1 MNTVCTHCQA
11 INRIPDDRIE
21 DAAKCGR
28 CGHDL
33 FDGEV
38 INATGETFDKL
49 LKDDLPVVI
58 DFWAPWCGPCRNFAP
73 IFEDVAQERSGKV
86 RFVKVN
92 TEAER
97 ELSSRFGIRRARA
110 FRLSMPHTALRPP
123 RDGGQRKTGVF
134 STLSYDRKRCSPVT
148 RRAYCA
154 RNTSFSCPRK
164 SRSSLPTLSFAREIM
179 SLFDNYPSTSKKSL
193 LFADVRHRANEAQ

>member
-38 INATGETFDKL
+38 INATGETLDKL

-97 ELSSRFGIRRARA
+97 ELSSRFGI
-110 FRLSMPHTALRPP
+110 PNHVGTDTALNAEA
-123 RDGGQRKTGVF
+123 G
-134 STLSYDRKRCSPVT
+134 VT
-148 RRAYCA
+148 RFHLRQNASVTDA
-154 RNTSFSCPRK
+154 IQANQRRVTDSQRVIFKNLTHGL
-164 SRSSLPTLSFAREIM
+164 SLT
-179 SLFDNYPSTSKKSL
+179 
-193 LFADVRHRANEAQ
+193 V

>member
-38 INATGETFDKL
+38 INATGETLDKL

-58 DFWAPWCGPCRNFAP
+58 DFWAPWCGPCRAGAGWLMVTQWQAGNA
-73 IFEDVAQERSGKV
+73 K
-86 RFVKVN
+86 
-92 TEAER
+92 
-97 ELSSRFGIRRARA
+97 RRNLPETARCTARA
-110 FRLSMPHTALRPP
+110 CGNL
-123 RDGGQRKTGVF
+123 
-134 STLSYDRKRCSPVT
+134 
-148 RRAYCA
+148 
-154 RNTSFSCPRK
+154 
-164 SRSSLPTLSFAREIM
+164 
-179 SLFDNYPSTSKKSL
+179 
-193 LFADVRHRANEAQ
+193 

>member
-38 INATGETFDKL
+38 INATGETLDKL

-97 ELSSRFGIRRARA
+97 ELSSRFGIRSIPTIMIFKNGQVVDMLNGAH
-110 FRLSMPHTALRPP
+110 LVP
-123 RDGGQRKTGVF
+123 RFLLCDNGVF

-154 RNTSFSCPRK
+154 RNTSFSCPR
-164 SRSSLPTLSFAREIM
+164 
-179 SLFDNYPSTSKKSL
+179 
-193 LFADVRHRANEAQ
+193 